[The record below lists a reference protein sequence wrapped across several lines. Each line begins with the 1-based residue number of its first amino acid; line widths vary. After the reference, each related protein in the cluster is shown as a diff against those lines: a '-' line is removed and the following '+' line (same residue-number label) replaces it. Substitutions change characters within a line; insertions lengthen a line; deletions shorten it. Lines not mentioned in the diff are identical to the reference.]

1 MSLPA
6 SSPRESSTDRVAD
19 LVDSVKAYA
28 VQETVGPIK
37 GAGRW
42 LAYGTLASLS
52 LGMSVVM
59 LGLGSLRLSQNVG
72 GTALDG
78 AWSFV
83 HYLVAAV
90 VLSAAVWAAISRISK
105 TSLAKDPS

>member
-1 MSLPA
+1 MSLSA

-59 LGLGSLRLSQNVG
+59 LGLGALRLSQNVG

>member
-1 MSLPA
+1 MSMPA
-6 SSPRESSTDRVAD
+6 SSPRETSTDRVAD
-19 LVDSVKAYA
+19 LVESVKTYA

-42 LAYGTLASLS
+42 LAYGTIASLS

-59 LGLGSLRLSQNVG
+59 LGLGALRLSQDLG
-72 GTALDG
+72 GGVLDG
-78 AWSFV
+78 TWSFV

-90 VLSAAVWAAISRISK
+90 VLSAAVWTAISRISK